1 MKKQTGDITLFVAD
15 FPFRSADVERLRDA
29 LGGASLLTVRGEYA
43 LSEALAAHPETDA
56 ICTLRPPDN
65 LHEVA
70 PNLEWVAL
78 ASAGADHVLRQPWT
92 HAPQTPRFIT
102 TASGVHAI
110 PISEHVFSA
119 MLLWAR
125 QWPEMLK
132 LQARREW
139 PNEAGKQALAGREL
153 AGATLLVVG
162 LGAIGRRIAQLG
174 RAFGMRVIATHR
186 QVAATASDP
195 DVDVLLTMDRLAEA
209 LAQADYVALAVP
221 STADT
226 HHLIG
231 AEQLAQMKQGAL
243 LINIARGEVVDEPA
257 LIAALKRGPIG
268 GAALDVTEQE
278 PLPSASPLW
287 RMPNVIISPHVSGRT
302 PHYGERLTDLL
313 IDNIAR
319 YRAGQPLRN
328 MVDVTRGY

>member
-1 MKKQTGDITLFVAD
+1 
-15 FPFRSADVERLRDA
+15 
-29 LGGASLLTVRGEYA
+29 
-43 LSEALAAHPETDA
+43 
-56 ICTLRPPDN
+56 
-65 LHEVA
+65 
-70 PNLEWVAL
+70 
-78 ASAGADHVLRQPWT
+78 
-92 HAPQTPRFIT
+92 
-102 TASGVHAI
+102 
-110 PISEHVFSA
+110 
-119 MLLWAR
+119 
-125 QWPEMLK
+125 
-132 LQARREW
+132 
-139 PNEAGKQALAGREL
+139 
-153 AGATLLVVG
+153 
-162 LGAIGRRIAQLG
+162 
-174 RAFGMRVIATHR
+174 MRVIATHR